1 MKRSA
6 QLKRSY
12 TGIIIT
18 VVLFLAVMVCFMVG
32 LSKAESSSREQNL
45 EAVKQSV
52 ENGVSL
58 CYSIEG
64 AYPESLDYLIS
75 GYGVSYNHDKYIVHY
90 DCFASNVR
98 PIITVIEKED

>member
-1 MKRSA
+1 M
-6 QLKRSY
+6 
-12 TGIIIT
+12 I
-18 VVLFLAVMVCFMVG
+18 CFMLG
-32 LSKAESSSREQNL
+32 ISKAEKSSRERSL
-45 EAVKQSV
+45 EAVKRSV

-64 AYPESLDYLIS
+64 AYPESLDHLIS
-75 GYGVSYNHDKYIVHY
+75 GYGVNYDHDKYIVHY